1 MGRPLATLPPAFETL
16 CRVSGGSDGQGPGER
31 GRRGHAG
38 QGDGRDQ
45 EICECGSGQE
55 PGSLPAGESV
65 PAWARSEG
73 GSAAAA
79 ADSGPGGEEE
89 EREASLCSGQHG
101 ERPQQS
107 RQGFHALSCEANIN
121 TFGVLMLIIYLFI
134 YLSI

>member
-1 MGRPLATLPPAFETL
+1 MGRPLATLPPVVEAL
-16 CRVSGGSDGQGPGER
+16 CGVSGGSDGQGPGER

-101 ERPQQS
+101 ERAEQS
-107 RQGFHALSCEANIN
+107 RQGFHDLNCEANTN
-121 TFGVLMLIIYLFI
+121 PFI
-134 YLSI
+134 KGGGL